1 MARQPKPWYRA
12 DRKVWCV
19 TINGKRH
26 NLGRKKKEAFEQFY
40 AQMQKP
46 KKREAAVETTL
57 PALVDAF
64 LEWNY
69 QNRAEATYGWY
80 RERLQSFVSCH
91 PKMTIEKL
99 KPFHVENWATA
110 PHRTVNTRRNLMRAV
125 KRCFRWAC
133 SQGYLDSNP
142 LTQMEIPNGKA
153 RDIFVA
159 PDEFQNILGFVTD
172 PGFAALL
179 RVTYETG
186 CRPQESLRLEARHVD
201 LEHKRWV
208 FPANEAKVKSMPRI
222 VYLTEYAFEVST
234 ELVKQW
240 PEGPLFRNTKGTP
253 WTPNSVGCVFE
264 RILIKMGKA
273 KMKELGEVIDEKII
287 AKRVK
292 SLAPERLSKDVPVK
306 KTKSEL
312 RSEAKRKLTSQRARQ
327 LGVRYSLYSLRHSW
341 ATNALKKGVDAL
353 TVAIL
358 LGHKDPSQLSR
369 TYQHLGHN
377 PEHML
382 KQARKAA
389 G

>member
-1 MARQPKPWYRA
+1 MARQPKPWYRK
-12 DRKVWCV
+12 DRKVWAV
-19 TINGKRH
+19 TIDGKRH
-26 NLGRKKKEAFEQFY
+26 NLGRDKKEAFEQFY
-40 AQMQKP
+40 ALMQKP
-46 KKREAAVETTL
+46 KKREPIVDTTL

-64 LEWNY
+64 LEWNF
-69 QNRAEATYGWY
+69 QNRSSATYGWY
-80 RERLQSFVSCH
+80 RERMQSFVSCH

-133 SQGYLDSNP
+133 SQGYLESNP
-142 LTQMEIPNGKA
+142 LAQMKIPNGKA
-153 RDIFVA
+153 RDIYIS
-159 PDEFQNILGFVTD
+159 PEEFQTLLSFVTD
-172 PGFAALL
+172 SGFADLL
-179 RVTYETG
+179 KVTYETG

-222 VYLTEYAFEVST
+222 VYLTENALEVSKC
-234 ELVKQW
+234 LVERW
-240 PEGPLFRNTKGTP
+240 PTGPLFRNTQGKP
-253 WTPNSVGCVFE
+253 WTPNSIGCVFE
-264 RILIKMGKA
+264 RLLIKIGKS
-273 KMKELGEVIDEKII
+273 KMSELGETVDEKAI
-287 AKRVK
+287 AKLTKTLNSIRISK
-292 SLAPERLSKDVPVK
+292 SGPVE

-312 RSEAKRKLTSQRARQ
+312 RCEAKRKLTCARARQ
-327 LGVRYSLYSLRHSW
+327 LGVRYSLYALRHSW
-341 ATNALKKGVDAL
+341 ATNALKRGVDAL

-358 LGHKDPSQLSR
+358 MGHKDPSQLAR

-382 KQARKAA
+382 EQARKAA

>member
-40 AQMQKP
+40 ALMQKP
-46 KKREAAVETTL
+46 KKREAAVDTTL

-125 KRCFRWAC
+125 KRCLRWAC

-142 LTQMEIPNGKA
+142 LAQMEIPNGKA
-153 RDIFVA
+153 RDIYVA
-159 PDEFQNILGFVTD
+159 PDEYQVMLGFVAD
-172 PGFAALL
+172 PGFASLL

-222 VYLTEYAFEVST
+222 VYLTEYAFEVSK
-234 ELVKQW
+234 ELVEQW

-264 RILIKMGKA
+264 RLLIKIGKA
-273 KMKELGEVIDEKII
+273 KMKELGETIDEKAI
-287 AKRVK
+287 AKHMK
-292 SLAPERLSKDVPVK
+292 SLNPERVSKGVPVK

-312 RSEAKRKLTSQRARQ
+312 RCEAKRKLTSKRARQ

-358 LGHKDPSQLSR
+358 MGHKDPSQLAR

-382 KQARKAA
+382 EQARKAA

>member
-1 MARQPKPWYRA
+1 MSRQPKPWYRA

-26 NLGRKKKEAFEQFY
+26 NLGRKKKEAFEQFF
-40 AQMQKP
+40 ALMQKP
-46 KKREAAVETTL
+46 RKREAVAETTL

-64 LEWNY
+64 LEWNF

-80 RERLQSFVSCH
+80 RERLQSFVSCY
-91 PKMTIEKL
+91 PEITIETL

-125 KRCFRWAC
+125 KRCLRWAC
-133 SQGYLDSNP
+133 SQGYLETNP
-142 LTQMEIPNGKA
+142 LAQMEIPNGRP
-153 RDIFVA
+153 RDTYVP
-159 PDEFQNILGFVTD
+159 PDEYQSLLRLVSD
-172 PGFAALL
+172 PCFASLL

-186 CRPQESLRLEARHVD
+186 CRPQESLRVEARHVD
-201 LEHKRWV
+201 LEHSRWV
-208 FPANEAKVKSMPRI
+208 FPADEAKVKSMPRI
-222 VYLTEYAFEVST
+222 VYMTEYGLKISK
-234 ELVKQW
+234 ELIAKW
-240 PEGPLFRNTKGTP
+240 PDGPLFRNTMGKP

-264 RILIKMGKA
+264 RLLIKIGKA
-273 KMKELGEVIDEKII
+273 KMKELEEAIDEKTI
-287 AKRVK
+287 ARHLK
-292 SLAPERLSKDVPVK
+292 SLKPERVSQGVSVK

-312 RSEAKRKLTSQRARQ
+312 RCEAKRKLINERARQ

-358 LGHKDPSQLSR
+358 MGHKDPSQLAR

-377 PEHML
+377 PDHML

-389 G
+389 E